1 MELRKCFE
9 RGNRSWPSQLSG
21 GLPDGEEE
29 RLQPGEV
36 PHELEDAQ
44 DLGHAHQPH
53 NLARLADDVEL
64 CTFVEPPMFPLSR
77 MHFCSEI
84 LTRIRDAEL
93 IYPKMFDNFIKLKN
107 MVPAWEVVDDEVDE
121 VGKDGEEVD

>member
-64 CTFVEPPMFPLSR
+64 G
-77 MHFCSEI
+77 
-84 LTRIRDAEL
+84 
-93 IYPKMFDNFIKLKN
+93 
-107 MVPAWEVVDDEVDE
+107 EVVDDEVDE
-121 VGKDGEEVD
+121 VGEDGEEVDQVHRLHKESHLLGTAGEPREVLDGEEDRREVVDDLQRGE